1 VGAWVGYPPRP
12 NARAWGLQADS
23 PRGHRKPRRNLDW
36 GTGNPGAPRCQT
48 QTLRNRHLDTFQRAA
63 APPAHRT
70 SGTSWSQLCA
80 HPAGRDRNLWINGH
94 GALERL
100 LTRLEKRMEALQRVK
115 LDGFQMV
122 ISELEVEQDYLRRAK
137 RYLEE

>member
-1 VGAWVGYPPRP
+1 
-12 NARAWGLQADS
+12 
-23 PRGHRKPRRNLDW
+23 
-36 GTGNPGAPRCQT
+36 
-48 QTLRNRHLDTFQRAA
+48 
-63 APPAHRT
+63 
-70 SGTSWSQLCA
+70 LCA

>member
-1 VGAWVGYPPRP
+1 MALQSEQSHERFRPHIFAVCSLYTSGMPPRKLTP
-12 NARAWGLQADS
+12 VQV
-23 PRGHRKPRRNLDW
+23 
-36 GTGNPGAPRCQT
+36 
-48 QTLRNRHLDTFQRAA
+48 
-63 APPAHRT
+63 
-70 SGTSWSQLCA
+70 
-80 HPAGRDRNLWINGH
+80 
-94 GALERL
+94 LERL